1 MSYFV
6 ESKDETKRI
15 PYVIKELICEVDG
28 VVDAE
33 NGLYKDHEIWYQPW
47 YCVKCHR
54 LIDTEVLDE
63 KES

>member
-1 MSYFV
+1 MSYII
-6 ESKDETKRI
+6 ESLDATKRI
-15 PYVIKELICEVDG
+15 PYVVKEMICEVDG

-33 NGLYKDHEIWYQPW
+33 NGLYIDKGIWLVPW

-63 KES
+63 D